1 MRILLTNDDGI
12 GSPGL
17 VFLRDALRERHEVVL
32 AAPSGE
38 RSAVG
43 HGITLDRPLFVRR
56 LSGDEESYEISG
68 TPADCVRLG
77 LGPLR
82 GDPVDLVI
90 SGPNRGYNLGFDLF
104 YSGTVGAAMEA
115 AMQGKRA
122 IALSAS
128 PKAEPK
134 EVVRIFLK
142 LFSQLDPQKDIG
154 EVLNI
159 NIPPLPLEKV
169 TGVRW
174 APQALSFPWCDRYE
188 LRTSPSGQ
196 EYYWVHGTPNP
207 VERGASTD
215 VSGIEEGAV
224 TLTPLTFSLNRE
236 MGFQGSRLTL

>member
-43 HGITLDRPLFVRR
+43 HGITLDRPIFVQK
-56 LSGDEESYEISG
+56 LSEGEESFEISG

-77 LGPLR
+77 LGPLQ

-90 SGPNRGYNLGFDLF
+90 SGPNRGYNIGFDLF

>member
-17 VFLRDALRERHEVVL
+17 VFLRDALKERHEVVL

-115 AMQGKRA
+115 AMQGKKA

-128 PKAEPK
+128 PKADPK

-159 NIPPLPLEKV
+159 NVPPLPLEKLS
-169 TGVRW
+169 GVRW

-188 LRTSPSGQ
+188 CRTSPCGQ
-196 EYYWVHGTPNP
+196 EYYWVHGTENALESAE
-207 VERGASTD
+207 VSD
-215 VSGIEEGAV
+215 ISGIGEGAV
-224 TLTPLTFSLNRE
+224 TLTPLSFSLTQEAGFRE
-236 MGFQGSRLTL
+236 KALTL